1 MLSLWKRWVGHL
13 TGTQPVADL
22 APFFSGISS
31 IDRGLFSRWWFD
43 GWLAGGHSF
52 NQSGL
57 ACRLRWDL
65 QVNQWGSWRS
75 ALHRAYWHTVS
86 ISYMYTM
93 SRYITDWV
101 ELSLTC
107 GNSEITLPLVVVQ
120 SCYNCSTF
128 EGDVAQR
135 KGTNDHWKHRSL
147 DRYDQCGWNPWNWR
161 SLCATWL
168 QSALRCLDHYFLL
181 LTGECVDTM
190 LLIDAHCDPA
200 GLTASSISS
209 ARFRS
214 SEGATHNGANYCDFG
229 GQSNHF
235 GHEESRH
242 C

>member
-1 MLSLWKRWVGHL
+1 
-13 TGTQPVADL
+13 
-22 APFFSGISS
+22 
-31 IDRGLFSRWWFD
+31 
-43 GWLAGGHSF
+43 
-52 NQSGL
+52 
-57 ACRLRWDL
+57 
-65 QVNQWGSWRS
+65 
-75 ALHRAYWHTVS
+75 
-86 ISYMYTM
+86 MYTI
-93 SRYITDWV
+93 SKHITDWV

-107 GNSEITLPLVVVQ
+107 GNSEITVPLVVVQ

-168 QSALRCLDHYFLL
+168 QSALRCLDHYVLL